1 MKNLLSSNRVGSAS
15 LGTGEKQQTNQ
26 ATQAKWLYPT
36 ILVDNRMAD
45 EMIDEEGLRRSAR
58 SQIIVDT
65 IERSLEKM
73 MFVESNLGKEM
84 EPQDLFQVKR
94 EAVASVAELKYAIS
108 ILTGK
113 LEI

>member
-1 MKNLLSSNRVGSAS
+1 
-15 LGTGEKQQTNQ
+15 
-26 ATQAKWLYPT
+26 
-36 ILVDNRMAD
+36 MAD
-45 EMIDEEGLRRSAR
+45 EMIDEEGFRRSAR

-73 MFVESNLGKEM
+73 MIVESKLGKEM

>member
-1 MKNLLSSNRVGSAS
+1 
-15 LGTGEKQQTNQ
+15 
-26 ATQAKWLYPT
+26 
-36 ILVDNRMAD
+36 MAD
-45 EMIDEEGLRRSAR
+45 EMIDEEGIRRSAR

>member
-1 MKNLLSSNRVGSAS
+1 
-15 LGTGEKQQTNQ
+15 
-26 ATQAKWLYPT
+26 
-36 ILVDNRMAD
+36 MAD
-45 EMIDEEGLRRSAR
+45 DTSIDEEGLRRSAR

-73 MFVESNLGKEM
+73 MFVETNMTGSMDSK
-84 EPQDLFQVKR
+84 DLFQVKR
-94 EAVASVAELKYAIS
+94 EAVAAVAELRYALS

>member
-1 MKNLLSSNRVGSAS
+1 
-15 LGTGEKQQTNQ
+15 
-26 ATQAKWLYPT
+26 
-36 ILVDNRMAD
+36 MAD
-45 EMIDEEGLRRSAR
+45 DTNIDEEGLRRSAR

-73 MFVESNLGKEM
+73 MFVEANMTNSM
-84 EPQDLFQVKR
+84 ESKDLFQIKR
-94 EAVASVAELKYAIS
+94 EAVAAVAELRYALS

>member
-1 MKNLLSSNRVGSAS
+1 
-15 LGTGEKQQTNQ
+15 
-26 ATQAKWLYPT
+26 
-36 ILVDNRMAD
+36 MAD
-45 EMIDEEGLRRSAR
+45 EANIVEEGLRRSAR

-73 MFVESNLGKEM
+73 MFVESNLGKDM

>member
-1 MKNLLSSNRVGSAS
+1 
-15 LGTGEKQQTNQ
+15 
-26 ATQAKWLYPT
+26 
-36 ILVDNRMAD
+36 MAD

-84 EPQDLFQVKR
+84 DTKDLFQVKR

>member
-1 MKNLLSSNRVGSAS
+1 
-15 LGTGEKQQTNQ
+15 
-26 ATQAKWLYPT
+26 
-36 ILVDNRMAD
+36 MAD
-45 EMIDEEGLRRSAR
+45 DSSIDEEGLRRSAR

-73 MFVESNLGKEM
+73 MFVETNMAREM
-84 EPQDLFQVKR
+84 DSKDLFQVKR
-94 EAVASVAELKYAIS
+94 EAVAAVAELRYALS

>member
-1 MKNLLSSNRVGSAS
+1 
-15 LGTGEKQQTNQ
+15 
-26 ATQAKWLYPT
+26 
-36 ILVDNRMAD
+36 MAD
-45 EMIDEEGLRRSAR
+45 DNSIDEEGLRRSAR

-73 MFVESNLGKEM
+73 MFVETNMTGSMDSK
-84 EPQDLFQVKR
+84 DLFQVKR
-94 EAVASVAELKYAIS
+94 EAVAAVAELRYALS

>member
-1 MKNLLSSNRVGSAS
+1 
-15 LGTGEKQQTNQ
+15 
-26 ATQAKWLYPT
+26 
-36 ILVDNRMAD
+36 MAD
-45 EMIDEEGLRRSAR
+45 DNSIDEEGLRRSAR

-73 MFVESNLGKEM
+73 MFVETNMAREM
-84 EPQDLFQVKR
+84 NSKDLFQIKR
-94 EAVASVAELKYAIS
+94 EAVAAVAELRYALS

>member
-1 MKNLLSSNRVGSAS
+1 
-15 LGTGEKQQTNQ
+15 
-26 ATQAKWLYPT
+26 
-36 ILVDNRMAD
+36 MAD

-108 ILTGK
+108 ILTVK

>member
-1 MKNLLSSNRVGSAS
+1 
-15 LGTGEKQQTNQ
+15 
-26 ATQAKWLYPT
+26 
-36 ILVDNRMAD
+36 MAD
-45 EMIDEEGLRRSAR
+45 EVNIEEEGLRRSAR

-84 EPQDLFQVKR
+84 EPQDLCQVKR

>member
-1 MKNLLSSNRVGSAS
+1 
-15 LGTGEKQQTNQ
+15 
-26 ATQAKWLYPT
+26 
-36 ILVDNRMAD
+36 MAD

-73 MFVESNLGKEM
+73 MFVESNIGKEM
-84 EPQDLFQVKR
+84 EAQDLFQVKR
-94 EAVASVAELKYAIS
+94 EAVAAVAELKYAIS

>member
-1 MKNLLSSNRVGSAS
+1 
-15 LGTGEKQQTNQ
+15 
-26 ATQAKWLYPT
+26 
-36 ILVDNRMAD
+36 MAD
-45 EMIDEEGLRRSAR
+45 DAPIDEEALRRSAR

-73 MFVESNLGKEM
+73 MFVESNLGKSM

-94 EAVASVAELKYAIS
+94 EAVAAVAELKYAIS
-108 ILTGK
+108 VLTGK

>member
-1 MKNLLSSNRVGSAS
+1 
-15 LGTGEKQQTNQ
+15 
-26 ATQAKWLYPT
+26 
-36 ILVDNRMAD
+36 MAD
-45 EMIDEEGLRRSAR
+45 EANIDEEGLRRSAR

-94 EAVASVAELKYAIS
+94 EEVASVAELKYAIS

>member
-1 MKNLLSSNRVGSAS
+1 
-15 LGTGEKQQTNQ
+15 
-26 ATQAKWLYPT
+26 
-36 ILVDNRMAD
+36 MAD
-45 EMIDEEGLRRSAR
+45 EMIDEEGLRRSAS

>member
-1 MKNLLSSNRVGSAS
+1 M
-15 LGTGEKQQTNQ
+15 
-26 ATQAKWLYPT
+26 
-36 ILVDNRMAD
+36 DNSMAD

-73 MFVESNLGKEM
+73 MFVESNIGKET
-84 EPQDLFQVKR
+84 ESKDLFQVKR
-94 EAVASVAELKYAIS
+94 EAVAAVAELKYAIS

>member
-1 MKNLLSSNRVGSAS
+1 MASS
-15 LGTGEKQQTNQ
+15 
-26 ATQAKWLYPT
+26 
-36 ILVDNRMAD
+36 MAD
-45 EMIDEEGLRRSAR
+45 DTGIDEEGLRRSAR

-73 MFVESNLGKEM
+73 MFVEANMTGSMDSK
-84 EPQDLFQVKR
+84 DLFQIKR
-94 EAVASVAELKYAIS
+94 EAVAAVAELRYALS

>member
-1 MKNLLSSNRVGSAS
+1 
-15 LGTGEKQQTNQ
+15 
-26 ATQAKWLYPT
+26 
-36 ILVDNRMAD
+36 MAD

-73 MFVESNLGKEM
+73 MFVESNIGKEM
-84 EPQDLFQVKR
+84 EPKDLFQVKR
-94 EAVASVAELKYAIS
+94 EAVSAVAELKYAIS

>member
-1 MKNLLSSNRVGSAS
+1 
-15 LGTGEKQQTNQ
+15 
-26 ATQAKWLYPT
+26 
-36 ILVDNRMAD
+36 MAD
-45 EMIDEEGLRRSAR
+45 DNSIDEEGLRRSAR

-73 MFVESNLGKEM
+73 MFVEANMTGSMDSK
-84 EPQDLFQVKR
+84 DLFQIKR
-94 EAVASVAELKYAIS
+94 EAVAAVAELRYALS

>member
-1 MKNLLSSNRVGSAS
+1 
-15 LGTGEKQQTNQ
+15 
-26 ATQAKWLYPT
+26 
-36 ILVDNRMAD
+36 MAD
-45 EMIDEEGLRRSAR
+45 DNSIDEEGLRRSAR

-73 MFVESNLGKEM
+73 MFVETNMTGSMDSK
-84 EPQDLFQVKR
+84 DLFQIKR
-94 EAVASVAELKYAIS
+94 EAVAAVAELRYALS

>member
-1 MKNLLSSNRVGSAS
+1 
-15 LGTGEKQQTNQ
+15 
-26 ATQAKWLYPT
+26 
-36 ILVDNRMAD
+36 MAD
-45 EMIDEEGLRRSAR
+45 DNSIDEEGLRRSAR

-73 MFVESNLGKEM
+73 MFVETNMAREM
-84 EPQDLFQVKR
+84 NSKDLFQIKR
-94 EAVASVAELKYAIS
+94 EAIAAVAELRYALS

>member
-1 MKNLLSSNRVGSAS
+1 
-15 LGTGEKQQTNQ
+15 
-26 ATQAKWLYPT
+26 
-36 ILVDNRMAD
+36 MAD
-45 EMIDEEGLRRSAR
+45 EMIDEEGLSRSAR

-84 EPQDLFQVKR
+84 EPKDLFQVKR

>member
-1 MKNLLSSNRVGSAS
+1 
-15 LGTGEKQQTNQ
+15 
-26 ATQAKWLYPT
+26 
-36 ILVDNRMAD
+36 MAD

-73 MFVESNLGKEM
+73 MFVESNIGKEM
-84 EPQDLFQVKR
+84 EPKDLFQVKR

-108 ILTGK
+108 IFTGK

>member
-1 MKNLLSSNRVGSAS
+1 
-15 LGTGEKQQTNQ
+15 
-26 ATQAKWLYPT
+26 
-36 ILVDNRMAD
+36 MAD
-45 EMIDEEGLRRSAR
+45 DTSIDEEGLRRSAR

-73 MFVESNLGKEM
+73 MFVESNMTSSM
-84 EPQDLFQVKR
+84 ETKDLFQIKR
-94 EAVASVAELKYAIS
+94 EAVAAVAELRDALS

>member
-1 MKNLLSSNRVGSAS
+1 
-15 LGTGEKQQTNQ
+15 
-26 ATQAKWLYPT
+26 
-36 ILVDNRMAD
+36 MAD

-73 MFVESNLGKEM
+73 MFVESNIGKEM
-84 EPQDLFQVKR
+84 EQKDLFQVKR
-94 EAVASVAELKYAIS
+94 EAVAAVAELKYAIS

>member
-1 MKNLLSSNRVGSAS
+1 M
-15 LGTGEKQQTNQ
+15 
-26 ATQAKWLYPT
+26 LYPT
-36 ILVDNRMAD
+36 ALVDNSMAD
-45 EMIDEEGLRRSAR
+45 ETIDEEGLRRSAR

>member
-1 MKNLLSSNRVGSAS
+1 
-15 LGTGEKQQTNQ
+15 
-26 ATQAKWLYPT
+26 
-36 ILVDNRMAD
+36 MAD

-73 MFVESNLGKEM
+73 MFVEPNLGKEM
-84 EPQDLFQVKR
+84 EPTDLFQVKR